1 MFSTIEKNVFKLS
14 DMHFSVPTLNTTN
27 WNKFGETPT
36 MRGRNEG
43 GPTMFGIIYN
53 SSAFNANE
61 ASNRIKSIGRYVR
74 CGRPTNQYINS
85 VEMDRVNWSQLES
98 TGVNSSKL
106 ESILGKSQLISS
118 KRCCKHLKR
127 WGNMQFA
134 YYIYKFKLVLH

>member
-1 MFSTIEKNVFKLS
+1 MDSL
-14 DMHFSVPTLNTTN
+14 TTN

-85 VEMDRVNWSQLES
+85 VEMDRVNSSQLES
-98 TGVNSSKL
+98 TRVNSSQL
-106 ESILGKSQLISS
+106 YVIKSKKVQLYSTQVIFNTQSLY
-118 KRCCKHLKR
+118 KV
-127 WGNMQFA
+127 QFGE
-134 YYIYKFKLVLH
+134 VTSN

>member
-14 DMHFSVPTLNTTN
+14 DMHFSVPTLLNTTN

-85 VEMDRVNWSQLES
+85 VEMDRVNSSQLKS
-98 TGVNSSKL
+98 TRVNSS
-106 ESILGKSQLISS
+106 QF
-118 KRCCKHLKR
+118 
-127 WGNMQFA
+127 WGSHN
-134 YYIYKFKLVLH
+134 

>member
-85 VEMDRVNWSQLES
+85 VEMDRVNSSQLKSTQVNSSQLES
-98 TGVNSSKL
+98 T
-106 ESILGKSQLISS
+106 
-118 KRCCKHLKR
+118 
-127 WGNMQFA
+127 
-134 YYIYKFKLVLH
+134 